1 MSVNQQDIFWKDGDF
16 GDCVGGFYIKN
27 NLKEFIDKCKETGLN
42 PVGLKVDEDGIVEVI
57 VQRSPEYVALYEKDK
72 K

>member
-1 MSVNQQDIFWKDGDF
+1 MVNQQEIFWKDGDF
-16 GDCVGGFYIKN
+16 GECVGGFYIEN
-27 NLKEFIDKCKETGLN
+27 NLNEFITKCKETGLN
-42 PVGLKVDEDGIVEVI
+42 PVGIKIENNRVEVI

>member
-1 MSVNQQDIFWKDGDF
+1 MVNQQEIFWKDGDF
-16 GDCVGGFYIKN
+16 GECVGGFYIKN
-27 NLKEFIDKCKETGLN
+27 DLNEFSTKCKETGLN
-42 PVGLKVDEDGIVEVI
+42 PVGIKIGDDRVEVI